1 MSSIS
6 RQGIWIDCKALLSL
20 TYQLLNHLTNKDRIL
35 IGDRMMKSN
44 LDMIEAFSSAYSRG
58 DEKLTFDS
66 GKVYYD
72 IDIKGC
78 KRKEIDR
85 LQSCYENYR
94 ALWEFVFGCLDIQR
108 WSDDKIKQK
117 QAEFVRLLAKI
128 ETGISKWRSGTSR
141 QVVISRK
148 RHNPDQT
155 L

>member
-128 ETGISKWRSGTSR
+128 ETGISKWRSGTS
-141 QVVISRK
+141 
-148 RHNPDQT
+148 
-155 L
+155 